1 MRKLIGTIGATLA
14 IVVSAIAA
22 SDAGALDGPRSSA
35 DSHEFQLM
43 AAVHGISEPQYD
55 DAWRKTTLDST
66 DVYAFT
72 AADPPEFGFDVSA
85 QGAFDIEFWE
95 DLPEQPAVVTSA
107 VQAGAG
113 IGGIGVKGD
122 GLFSIDSNGA

>member
-14 IVVSAIAA
+14 IVLSAMAA

-35 DSHEFQLM
+35 DSHEFQL
-43 AAVHGISEPQYD
+43 AATAHRIGERQHD
-55 DAWRKTTLDST
+55 DPWEKTTLDNT

-72 AADPPEFGFDVSA
+72 AADAPEFGFDVSA

-95 DLPEQPAVVTSA
+95 DLSHQHPVATSA
-107 VQAGAG
+107 ARAGAG
-113 IGGIGVKGD
+113 NGGIGVEGD
-122 GLFSIDSNGA
+122 GLVSIDSN